1 MKVNETDFETPDL
14 LMDLEKTFSTSRGT
28 LLEHSLVSSTVCFL
42 LLSLSLLIG
51 KGMGVEEKP
60 VFKMKAVKELK
71 ILDTK
76 QAQNICKYFKQL
88 KYVST

>member
-28 LLEHSLVSSTVCFL
+28 PCTYWSTHSYQAPCVFYC
-42 LLSLSLLIG
+42 LSLLLIG

-71 ILDTK
+71 IIDAK
-76 QAQNICKYFKQL
+76 QAQNICKQL
-88 KYVST
+88 CK